1 MNSEMLVQN
10 LNINLNSQIYESN
23 VAKFSLHGTQRLL
36 SISTPFTK
44 YFSSSYKAFDCS
56 AENYL

>member
-10 LNINLNSQIYESN
+10 LNVNLNSQTYESN

-36 SISTPFTK
+36 PISTPFTK
-44 YFSSSYKAFDCS
+44 YFSSSYKAFTCKF
-56 AENYL
+56 